1 MNRRSILEV
10 SRLGLGP
17 RPSIDPED
25 IENFEQYRSIDWE
38 RAYMIAT
45 SESHGVVIAP
55 DFEHHL
61 GVRLALLGSRAPALT
76 PKLKAHNGFSREQA
90 LEIAVVMRIFAGAD
104 A

>member
-25 IENFEQYRSIDWE
+25 IENFERYRSIDWE

-55 DFEHHL
+55 DF
-61 GVRLALLGSRAPALT
+61 
-76 PKLKAHNGFSREQA
+76 
-90 LEIAVVMRIFAGAD
+90 
-104 A
+104 